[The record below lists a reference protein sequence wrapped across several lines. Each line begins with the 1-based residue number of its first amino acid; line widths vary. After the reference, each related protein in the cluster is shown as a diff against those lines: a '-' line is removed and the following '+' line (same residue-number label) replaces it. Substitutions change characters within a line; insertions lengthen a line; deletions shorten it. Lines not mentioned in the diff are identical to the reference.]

1 MHKRLSLC
9 VGERLEPRHVLD
21 SVVVFNEL
29 MYHPADQ
36 DTRGEWIELR
46 NLLSV
51 DVDMSGW
58 SLQGGVNFRFQDGA
72 KIPADGFLLV
82 AAQPAAWAG
91 SPISNI
97 QGPLV
102 GSLNNAGEEVRLY
115 NNSQRVMD
123 TIAYEDQG
131 AWPVAADGIGVSL
144 SKIDPYWTSLDPQNW
159 ATSAKLRGT
168 PGAENFPEFDST
180 PITSPVVALTSSW
193 RYLDTGSDPG
203 STWKD
208 PGFSDANWPEGKAT
222 FFAGVQV
229 GQGVDL
235 RVSPLAANSDA
246 DLGDG
251 RAYTHL
257 LDFGNVDSG
266 GEVNGA
272 RFTQVTTANYAQI
285 PNFAWTNSSGIR
297 TQGRPTGATPVDGP
311 LRELVQDYMANTIN
325 AAGGTVSVT
334 LTGLTPG
341 TRYQT
346 RLFSRK
352 ADANPRPVTLQF
364 DHGAGQVQSL
374 SIDQNAPPID
384 RPDDPYVIE
393 YTFTAATSQVTIT
406 ATQTESTRPWL
417 WYALANEIVQATGTT
432 ELRANVKTQYF
443 RQTFPYAGDPAADH
457 ALELRLL
464 VDDGAV
470 VYLNGQEI
478 HRSNMPAGD
487 ISPTT
492 AALTNMGDTVLQ
504 PPILL
509 PASALRF
516 DQPNVLA
523 VEVHQAAGGEPD
535 VRFAAS
541 MSVIETPRPP
551 VVAPSVKLNEIA
563 ASGSTERWLE
573 LINDGTA
580 PVELSSLRLEQ
591 HGAAIET
598 IPLPTQTISP
608 QQTVLVTVPSG
619 LRSWQDV
626 SQLVL
631 FDASRSVVVDAQLVR
646 DTLQGRRWD
655 AGMEGRW
662 ETPSVATPGG
672 ANRLDVVDSIVINEI
687 MYHAAPQYRT
697 GDQAYQEVTDEW
709 IELFN
714 RGTQPV
720 DLAGWSLAGGLDFVF
735 APGTTLAAGAYLV
748 VSNNAAQ
755 LAVQWPAA
763 TIVGNFA
770 GRLRDS
776 QDLIVLRDA
785 RGNTAD
791 EVHYY
796 DSGTWP
802 LYADGGGSSLE
813 LRDPWADNRAASAW
827 SASDETDKAPW
838 VSITYEGLATAAP
851 GSSEPRQWHELI
863 LGLLD
868 AGEILLDDVSVIESP
883 EGAAIERMQNGS
895 FEDGGNKWRF
905 VGSHGQHG
913 LTQTIVDPD
922 NAQNHVLHLVATGA
936 TEHMSNHIETTFG
949 GGGKVD
955 PTKNYRISFKA
966 RWLAGSP
973 QLHSRLYFNRLAGLH
988 ILPQPQHTGTPGLPN
1003 STRIQNFGPTYS
1015 ELAHWPVIPDAGQ
1028 TVEVTVR
1035 AADAQGLR
1043 EVRLFYAR
1051 DGQAFQSVL
1060 MQTTTDG
1067 LYRGTIPGFNA
1078 SQIVQ
1083 FYVEGTDSQ
1092 GAVTQFPEGGPNSRA
1107 LYRVNDGK
1115 ATDGV
1120 RHNLRIIM
1128 TNADMTEML
1137 RPANVTSNERKGA
1150 TVIWQESKVYHNVE
1164 VRFKGSGYSRGSDAT
1179 GFNLRFSPDQLL
1191 FGEHDVVAV
1200 DRQGGPW
1207 GIGASHRE
1215 LTIKHIANRAGDIPM
1230 MYDDVIQLI
1239 GPRDQYTG
1247 SAQFLVARYDDVFL
1261 DSQWEN
1267 GSDGTRFKYDLIYY
1281 STTTIDGKVE
1291 SFKTRP
1297 SAVLGIDMAYMG
1309 TDPNAYRW
1317 NFLIRNHRDRDDY
1330 APIIALMDAF
1340 RTTGTTV
1347 GGDLDLKSQAA
1358 MDVDQWMRVFAFE
1371 SLAGIND
1378 TYNQGL
1384 AHNLQLYVRPSD
1396 QRVLALPWDMDF
1408 SLHQPTNMAIYGTG
1422 SRLSRIINIPTNRRV
1437 FQQHLLDIIQ
1447 TAYNADYLT
1456 SWVRHLGSRSQQD
1469 NSTDILNYINA
1480 RRTYVLGR
1488 LAPQIPFEITTPDKD
1503 NLRVDTP
1510 FVTLEGR
1517 GWIDVRDVRRVGQ
1530 ELPLTVKWL
1539 DGERWQVQVP
1549 LQLGEQT
1556 IDLQAFN
1563 RRGELVGSASAKATS
1578 SVTSGLAGG
1587 LRITEIQYNPAAP
1600 SVSEQAA
1607 GWIDADEFEF
1617 IELTNIGASP
1627 LDVTG
1632 VKLVENLPDGT
1643 TSGIAF
1649 TMPTQILAAGGSVV
1663 VARNSAAFNSRYGN
1677 RVQPLG
1683 PFTGQLSN
1691 GGELLTLVGPHGDVI
1706 QQFAYDDGWY
1716 PHTDG
1721 QGPSL
1726 QIRSATTTASTD
1738 WNQASA
1744 WMASPTGLGSPG
1756 QWINV
1761 DINGDSRLNDQDID
1775 LFCAALQT
1783 QNTSYDFDEDRSVD
1797 LEDLIFLV
1805 AAMNARV
1812 GDVNFDGRFD
1822 SADLVSVFQADQY
1835 EDTTLKNSKWVSGDW
1850 NCDGDFNSSDL
1861 VFALQNGEWTA

>member
-1 MHKRLSLC
+1 MHKRLSLRR
-9 VGERLEPRHVLD
+9 GERLEPRHVLD
-21 SVVVFNEL
+21 SVVVFSEL

-51 DVDMSGW
+51 DVDMSDW
-58 SLQGGVNFRFQDGA
+58 SLQGGVDFRFPDGT
-72 KIPADGFLLV
+72 KIPADGYLLV
-82 AAQPAAWAG
+82 AAQPDAWAG
-91 SPISNI
+91 SPIGNV

-123 TIAYEDQG
+123 TIRYEDQG
-131 AWPVAADGIGVSL
+131 DWPVGADGSGASL
-144 SKIDPYWTSLDPQNW
+144 SKADPYWTSLDPKNW
-159 ATSAKLRGT
+159 TTSANLRGT
-168 PGAENFPEFDST
+168 PGADNFPTFDST
-180 PITSPVVALTSSW
+180 PLISQVVPVTTSW
-193 RYLDTGSDPG
+193 RYLDTGIDPG
-203 STWKD
+203 GTWKD
-208 PGFSDANWPEGKAT
+208 PNFQDGSWTVGDAT

-229 GQGVDL
+229 GQGEDL
-235 RVSPLAANSDA
+235 RLTALTANSDA
-246 DLGDG
+246 DLGNG
-251 RAYTHL
+251 RTYTHL

-266 GEVNGA
+266 ANVNGA
-272 RFTQVTTANYAQI
+272 NFAQVTTSNYTQI

-297 TQGRPTGATPVDGP
+297 TQGRPSGTTPLEGP
-311 LRELVQDYMANTIN
+311 LRDLVQDYMANTIN
-325 AAGGTVSVT
+325 AAGGTVAVT

-364 DHGAGQVQSL
+364 DHGSGQIQTMA
-374 SIDQNAPPID
+374 IDQNAPPIA
-384 RPDDPYVIE
+384 RPEDPYVIE
-393 YTFTAATSQVTIT
+393 FTFTAASSQITIT
-406 ATQTESTRPWL
+406 ATQAESTRPWL
-417 WYALANEIVQATGTT
+417 WYGLANEIVQATGAT
-432 ELRANVKTQYF
+432 ELKSNVKTQYF
-443 RQTFPYAGDPAADH
+443 RKSFQYAGDPSADH

-478 HRSNMPAGD
+478 HRSNMPAGNVTHD
-487 ISPTT
+487 TSALSNISSS
-492 AALTNMGDTVLQ
+492 VLQ
-504 PPILL
+504 QPITL

-523 VEVHQAAGGEPD
+523 IEVHQVAVGEPD

-541 MSVIETPRPP
+541 LAIVETPRPP
-551 VVAPSVKLNEIA
+551 VVAPTVKLNEIA
-563 ASGSTERWLE
+563 ASSATERWVE
-573 LINDGTA
+573 LINEGTA
-580 PVELSSLRLEQ
+580 PINLSALRLEQ
-591 HGAAIET
+591 HGTAIEA
-598 IPLPTQTISP
+598 IPLPAGTIAP
-608 QQTVLVTVPSG
+608 QQTVLVAVPSA

-626 SQLVL
+626 NQLVL
-631 FDASRSVVVDAQLVR
+631 FDSSRSTVVDAQVVR

-655 AGMEGRW
+655 DEMNGGW
-662 ETPSVATPGG
+662 QTPSVATPGG
-672 ANRLDVVDSIVINEI
+672 PNQFDVIDSVVINEI
-687 MYHAAPQYRT
+687 MYHAAPKYRT
-697 GDQAYQEVTDEW
+697 PDQPYTEVMDEW
-709 IELFN
+709 IELYN
-714 RGTQPV
+714 RGTQAV
-720 DLAGWSLAGGLDFVF
+720 DLSGWTFAGGLDFAF
-735 APGTTLAAGAYLV
+735 APGTSLPAGGYLV

-755 LAVQWPAA
+755 LAAQWPAA
-763 TIVGNFA
+763 TIVGNFD

-791 EVHYY
+791 QVHYY
-796 DSGTWP
+796 DNGTWP
-802 LYADGGGSSLE
+802 IYADGGGSSLE
-813 LRDPWADNRAASAW
+813 LRNAWADNQAAEAW
-827 SASDETDKAPW
+827 APSNERDKAPW
-838 VSITYEGLATAAP
+838 VSISYEGLASAAP
-851 GSSEPRQWHELI
+851 GSSEPRNWHELI

-868 AGEILLDDVSVIESP
+868 SGEFLLDDVSVIESP
-883 EGAAIERMQNGS
+883 GGAAIERMQNGS
-895 FEDGGNKWRF
+895 FENGANKWRF
-905 VGSHGQHG
+905 VGNHGQHG
-913 LTQTIVDPD
+913 LTKTIVDPD
-922 NAQNHVLHLVATGA
+922 NEQNHVLHVVATSA

-955 PTKNYRISFKA
+955 PTKTYRISFRA

-988 ILPQPQHTGTPGLPN
+988 ILPQPSRMGTPGQPN
-1003 STRIQNFGPTYS
+1003 STRVVNAGPTYS
-1015 ELAHWPVIPDAGQ
+1015 GLAHSPVVPAAGQ
-1028 TVEVTVR
+1028 PVEVTVK
-1035 AADAQGLR
+1035 ASDVDGLQQL
-1043 EVRLFYAR
+1043 RLFYAQ
-1051 DGQAFQSVL
+1051 DGQAFQSVP
-1060 MQTTTDG
+1060 MQAASGG
-1067 LYRGTIPGFNA
+1067 LYRGTIPGFAA
-1078 SQIVQ
+1078 SRVVQ
-1083 FYVEGTDSQ
+1083 FYVEGTDAK
-1092 GAVTQFPEGGPNSRA
+1092 GAVSQYPEGGPSSRA

-1128 TNADMTEML
+1128 TNADLTEML

-1191 FGEHDVVAV
+1191 FGEHDVVAI

-1239 GPRDQYTG
+1239 GPRDQYNG

-1267 GSDGTRFKYDLIYY
+1267 GSEGTRFKYDLIYY
-1281 STTTIDGKVE
+1281 PTTTIDGNVE
-1291 SFKTRP
+1291 SFKNRP
-1297 SAVLGIDMAYMG
+1297 STVLGIDMAYMG

-1330 APIIALMDAF
+1330 SQIIALMDAF

-1358 MDVDQWMRVFAFE
+1358 MDVDQWMRVFAYE

-1422 SRLSRIINIPTNRRV
+1422 SRLARVINIPTNRRV
-1437 FQQHLLDIIQ
+1437 FQQHLLDIIE
-1447 TAYNADYLT
+1447 TAYNEEYLT
-1456 SWVRHLGSRSQQD
+1456 PWVRHLATRSQQD
-1469 NSTDILNYINA
+1469 NTTDILNYIKA
-1480 RRTYVLGR
+1480 RRTFVLGR
-1488 LAPQIPFEITTPDKD
+1488 LAAKIPFEITTPDKD

-1510 FVTLEGR
+1510 VVTLEGK
-1517 GWIDVRDVRRVGQ
+1517 GWIDVREIRRVGQ
-1530 ELPLTVKWL
+1530 ALPLPVKWL

-1556 IDLQAFN
+1556 VELQAWN
-1563 RRGELVGSASAKATS
+1563 RRGELVGNATAKVTS
-1578 SVTSGLAGG
+1578 TVSSGLASS
-1587 LRITEIQYNPAAP
+1587 LRITEIQYNPAPP
-1600 SVSEQAA
+1600 SISERAA
-1607 GWIDADEFEF
+1607 GWVDADEFEYV
-1617 IELTNIGASP
+1617 EVTNVGQSP
-1627 LDVTG
+1627 LDVGG
-1632 VKLVENLPDGT
+1632 VRLVENLPDGT

-1649 TMPTQILAAGGSVV
+1649 SLPARTLAAGESVI
-1663 VARNSAAFNSRYGN
+1663 VARNVAAFASRYGASG
-1677 RVQPLG
+1677 VPVG

-1691 GGELLTLVGPHGDVI
+1691 GGEQLTLVGPQGDLI

-1716 PHTDG
+1716 PNTDG

-1726 QIRSATTTASTD
+1726 QVRSASTTLNAD
-1738 WNQASA
+1738 WGKASA
-1744 WMASPTGLGSPG
+1744 WIASPTTLGTPG
-1756 QWINV
+1756 RWIDTDLNR
-1761 DINGDSRLNDQDID
+1761 DRKLNDQDID

-1783 QNTSYDFDEDRSVD
+1783 QNGQYDFNEDRTVD
-1797 LEDLIFLV
+1797 LEDLVFLV
-1805 AAMNARV
+1805 ASMNAKV
-1812 GDVNFDGRFD
+1812 GDVNFDGQFN
-1822 SADLVSVFQADQY
+1822 STDLIGVFQMGEY
-1835 EDTTLKNSKWVSGDW
+1835 EDTLTKNSTWSKGDW
-1850 NCDGDFNSSDL
+1850 NCDGEFNSSDL
-1861 VFALQNGEWTA
+1861 VFALQNGEWTP